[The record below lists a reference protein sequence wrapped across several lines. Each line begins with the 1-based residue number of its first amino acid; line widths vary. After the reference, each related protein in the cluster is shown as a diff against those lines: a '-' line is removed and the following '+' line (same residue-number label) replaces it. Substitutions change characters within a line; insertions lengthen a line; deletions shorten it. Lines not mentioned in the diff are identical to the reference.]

1 MPNNERE
8 FNLEK
13 LKVDPR
19 MWMRLAMPSK
29 NGDSLESVFKD
40 KDNPFDKNSKAAMET
55 VQRLASE
62 GKLYVREF
70 GRSRHFH
77 KVEMDGDSLKLGKQH
92 EMKISNRNTDPV
104 LGALMWMS
112 RGYFKWLGFNGISN
126 WFDKRVQRRAEI
138 KELDK
143 RYKEEYQS
151 LTKDQ
156 KKQLKA
162 LRKHEKNLKKL
173 EKLQKEADKSQ
184 SELDKL
190 LGNESKSKG
199 EMDSPLSQPP
209 IIESNENTMQPTLM
223 GDQPV
228 QENISTQH
236 TRGQFVVQQQTVQH
250 EIKGEEEADT
260 KKQNTNNHIIIEGE
274 ELTAENINKFPPKVV
289 EAFKIIQ
296 QLIIEKEAKEQ
307 GKQEPVQEQPADP
320 MKTEHLDQI
329 VDTMPP
335 AINESKP
342 QETPVV
348 TEEAKP
354 EVKAQQE
361 QNVQVEETTINQDAV
376 QQNSAADV
384 NPVQNNTLPEREQT
398 VPNTDTQTTVN
409 EEAVK
414 ADMPAPLNDPPKLE
428 EEKVHIQERPKEQ
441 EQPTLQ
447 ERLAAEKQGMDAV
460 NNWKDLVS
468 NSLFAHEAG
477 GEAKEYY
484 QMINRGN
491 EAAGAEF
498 LSGVV
503 FGILSNKTGSPEQK
517 QQVLDALLS
526 GKALGNEH
534 EELISNGVAAYND
547 AFSRKTSGNPERL
560 SGMLADAMRELS
572 DQAGRE
578 TTLSPRLAMLGRLLS
593 NAAQM
598 AKENDLA
605 LPLDEDEFELAQGA
619 ATLAEVSVKYHQAR
633 QFLGKEPMDIT
644 SRDGR
649 HAVCDLLMGNAV
661 EKMIQQENNNTQQIM
676 GEGLWNLKNLRFFTG
691 NTATRRGIQSED
703 IQALL
708 EKPNS
713 TKAFGIGKNT
723 VNEIV
728 QASMEVYD
736 DVEKAAQKE
745 MELTN
750 QQEQPQINPLTMP
763 V

>member
-143 RYKEEYQS
+143 RYKEEYRS

-190 LGNESKSKG
+190 LGKEPKSKG

-209 IIESNENTMQPTLM
+209 HIESKENTMQPTLM

-236 TRGQFVVQQQTVQH
+236 TRGQFVVQHQTVQH
-250 EIKGEEEADT
+250 EIKGEEKADT

-307 GKQEPVQEQPADP
+307 GKQEPVQEQP
-320 MKTEHLDQI
+320 E
-329 VDTMPP
+329 
-335 AINESKP
+335 
-342 QETPVV
+342 ETPDVA
-348 TEEAKP
+348 EEAEP
-354 EVKAQQE
+354 EVKDQQVHAQPE
-361 QNVQVEETTINQDAV
+361 QNVQAEVTTTN
-376 QQNSAADV
+376 
-384 NPVQNNTLPEREQT
+384 
-398 VPNTDTQTTVN
+398 N
-409 EEAVK
+409 EEVVK
-414 ADMPAPLNDPPKLE
+414 ADMPAPLNEPPKLE
-428 EEKVHIQERPKEQ
+428 EEKVRIQERPKEQ

-468 NSLFAHEAG
+468 NSLFAHEGA

-572 DQAGRE
+572 HQASRE
-578 TTLSPRLAMLGRLLS
+578 STLSLRLAMLGRLLS

-598 AKENDLA
+598 ANENKLE
-605 LPLDEDEFELAQGA
+605 LPLDDDEFKLAQGA
-619 ATLAEVSVKYHQAR
+619 ATLVDVSANYHKAR

-649 HAVCDLLMGNAV
+649 NAVRDLLMGNAV

-676 GEGLWNLKNLRFFTG
+676 GDGLWNLKNLRFFTA

>member
-19 MWMRLAMPSK
+19 IWMRLAMPSK
-29 NGDSLESVFKD
+29 NGGSLESVFKD

-143 RYKEEYQS
+143 RYKEEYRS

-190 LGNESKSKG
+190 LGKEPKSKG

-209 IIESNENTMQPTLM
+209 HIESKENTMQPTLM

-228 QENISTQH
+228 QENLSSQN
-236 TRGQFVVQQQTVQH
+236 TRAQFVVQQQTVQH
-250 EIKGEEEADT
+250 EIKGEEKADT

-307 GKQEPVQEQPADP
+307 GKQEPVQEQP
-320 MKTEHLDQI
+320 E
-329 VDTMPP
+329 
-335 AINESKP
+335 
-342 QETPVV
+342 ETPDVA
-348 TEEAKP
+348 EEAEP
-354 EVKAQQE
+354 EVKDQQVHAQPE
-361 QNVQVEETTINQDAV
+361 QNVQAEVTTTN
-376 QQNSAADV
+376 
-384 NPVQNNTLPEREQT
+384 
-398 VPNTDTQTTVN
+398 N
-409 EEAVK
+409 EEVVK
-414 ADMPAPLNDPPKLE
+414 ADMPAPLNEPPKLE

-447 ERLAAEKQGMDAV
+447 ERLAAEKHGMDAV

-484 QMINRGN
+484 QMINSGN
-491 EAAGAEF
+491 EAAGSEF

-572 DQAGRE
+572 HQASRE
-578 TTLSPRLAMLGRLLS
+578 STLSPRLAMLGRLLS

-598 AKENDLA
+598 ANENKLE
-605 LPLDEDEFELAQGA
+605 LPLDDDEFKLAQGA
-619 ATLAEVSVKYHQAR
+619 ATLVDVSANYHKAR

-649 HAVCDLLMGNAV
+649 NAVRDLLMGNAV

-676 GEGLWNLKNLRFFTG
+676 GDGLWNLKNLRFFTA

-745 MELTN
+745 MELAN

>member
-19 MWMRLAMPSK
+19 IWMRLAMPSK
-29 NGDSLESVFKD
+29 NGGSLESVFKD

-143 RYKEEYQS
+143 RYKEEYRS

-190 LGNESKSKG
+190 LGKEPKSKG

-209 IIESNENTMQPTLM
+209 HIESKENTMQPTLM

-228 QENISTQH
+228 QENLSSQN
-236 TRGQFVVQQQTVQH
+236 TRAQFVVQQQTVQH
-250 EIKGEEEADT
+250 EIKGEEKADT

-307 GKQEPVQEQPADP
+307 GKQEPVQEQP
-320 MKTEHLDQI
+320 E
-329 VDTMPP
+329 
-335 AINESKP
+335 
-342 QETPVV
+342 ETPDVA
-348 TEEAKP
+348 EEAEP
-354 EVKAQQE
+354 EVKDQQVHAQPE
-361 QNVQVEETTINQDAV
+361 QNVQAEVTTTN
-376 QQNSAADV
+376 
-384 NPVQNNTLPEREQT
+384 
-398 VPNTDTQTTVN
+398 N
-409 EEAVK
+409 EEVVK
-414 ADMPAPLNDPPKLE
+414 ADMPAPLNEPPKLE
-428 EEKVHIQERPKEQ
+428 EEKIRIQERPKEQ

-484 QMINRGN
+484 QMINSGN
-491 EAAGAEF
+491 EAAGSEF

-572 DQAGRE
+572 HQASRE
-578 TTLSPRLAMLGRLLS
+578 STLSPRLAMLGRLLS

-598 AKENDLA
+598 ANENKLE
-605 LPLDEDEFELAQGA
+605 LPLDDDEFKLAQGA
-619 ATLAEVSVKYHQAR
+619 ATLVDVSANYHKAR

-649 HAVCDLLMGNAV
+649 NAVRDLLMGNAV

-676 GEGLWNLKNLRFFTG
+676 GDGLWNLKNLRFFTA

-745 MELTN
+745 MELAN

>member
-173 EKLQKEADKSQ
+173 EKLQKEAEKSQ

-190 LGNESKSKG
+190 LGKESKSKG

-209 IIESNENTMQPTLM
+209 HIESKENTMQPTLM

-228 QENISTQH
+228 QENLSSQH
-236 TRGQFVVQQQTVQH
+236 TRAQFVVQQQTVQH
-250 EIKGEEEADT
+250 EIKGTEKADT

-274 ELTAENINKFPPKVV
+274 ELTAENINKFPPEVV

-296 QLIIEKEAKEQ
+296 QMVIEKEAKEQ
-307 GKQEPVQEQPADP
+307 GKQGPVQEQPADP
-320 MKTEHLDQI
+320 TKTEHLDQS
-329 VDTMPP
+329 VDTTLP
-335 AINESKP
+335 AIDETKL

-348 TEEAKP
+348 TEEAQP
-354 EVKAQQE
+354 EAKDQQVHAQPE
-361 QNVQVEETTINQDAV
+361 QNVQAEVTTTN
-376 QQNSAADV
+376 
-384 NPVQNNTLPEREQT
+384 
-398 VPNTDTQTTVN
+398 N
-409 EEAVK
+409 EEVVK
-414 ADMPAPLNDPPKLE
+414 ADMPAPLNEPPKLE

-484 QMINRGN
+484 HMINRGN

-547 AFSRKTSGNPERL
+547 AFSRKTSGNSERL

-598 AKENDLA
+598 ANENGLE

-633 QFLGKEPMDIT
+633 QFLGQEPMDIT

-661 EKMIQQENNNTQQIM
+661 EKMIQQENNNIQQIM

-728 QASMEVYD
+728 QSSMEVYD

-745 MELTN
+745 MELAN

-763 V
+763 G

>member
-40 KDNPFDKNSKAAMET
+40 KENPFDKNSKAAMET

-112 RGYFKWLGFNGISN
+112 RGYFKWLGFDGISN

-143 RYKEEYQS
+143 RYKEEYRS

-173 EKLQKEADKSQ
+173 EEIQKEADKSQ

-190 LGNESKSKG
+190 LGKESKSKG

-209 IIESNENTMQPTLM
+209 HIESKENTMQPTLM

-250 EIKGEEEADT
+250 EIKGEEKADT

-307 GKQEPVQEQPADP
+307 GKQEPVQEQP
-320 MKTEHLDQI
+320 E
-329 VDTMPP
+329 
-335 AINESKP
+335 
-342 QETPVV
+342 ETPDVA
-348 TEEAKP
+348 EEAEP
-354 EVKAQQE
+354 EVKDQQVHAQPE
-361 QNVQVEETTINQDAV
+361 QNVQAEVTTTN
-376 QQNSAADV
+376 
-384 NPVQNNTLPEREQT
+384 
-398 VPNTDTQTTVN
+398 N
-409 EEAVK
+409 EEVVK
-414 ADMPAPLNDPPKLE
+414 ADMPAPLNESPKLE
-428 EEKVHIQERPKEQ
+428 EEKIRIQERPKEQ

-468 NSLFAHEAG
+468 ASLFAHEGAD
-477 GEAKEYY
+477 EAKEYY
-484 QMINRGN
+484 QMINSGN

-517 QQVLDALLS
+517 QQVLDALLN

-547 AFSRKTSGNPERL
+547 AFSRKTGGNPERL

-572 DQAGRE
+572 HQAGRE
-578 TTLSPRLAMLGRLLS
+578 TTLSPRLVMLGRLLS

-598 AKENDLA
+598 ANENDLA

-619 ATLAEVSVKYHQAR
+619 ATLAEVSVKYHNAR
-633 QFLGKEPMDIT
+633 QSLGKEPMDIT
-644 SRDGR
+644 SRAGR
-649 HAVCDLLMGNAV
+649 NAVCDLLMGNAV
-661 EKMIQQENNNTQQIM
+661 EKMIQQENNNTQKIM

-745 MELTN
+745 MELAN

>member
-143 RYKEEYQS
+143 RYKEEYRS

-190 LGNESKSKG
+190 LGKEPKSKG

-209 IIESNENTMQPTLM
+209 HIESKENTMQPTLL

-228 QENISTQH
+228 QENLSSQN
-236 TRGQFVVQQQTVQH
+236 TRAQFVVQQQTVQH
-250 EIKGEEEADT
+250 EIKGEEKADT

-307 GKQEPVQEQPADP
+307 GKQEPVQEQP
-320 MKTEHLDQI
+320 E
-329 VDTMPP
+329 
-335 AINESKP
+335 
-342 QETPVV
+342 ETPDVA
-348 TEEAKP
+348 EEAEP
-354 EVKAQQE
+354 EVKDQQVHAQPE
-361 QNVQVEETTINQDAV
+361 QNVQAEVTTTN
-376 QQNSAADV
+376 
-384 NPVQNNTLPEREQT
+384 
-398 VPNTDTQTTVN
+398 N
-409 EEAVK
+409 EEVVK
-414 ADMPAPLNDPPKLE
+414 ADMPAPLNESPKLE
-428 EEKVHIQERPKEQ
+428 EEKIRIQERPKEQ

-468 NSLFAHEAG
+468 NSLFAREG
-477 GEAKEYY
+477 SGEAKEYY
-484 QMINRGN
+484 QMINSGN

-503 FGILSNKTGSPEQK
+503 FSILSNKTGSPEQK

-572 DQAGRE
+572 HQASRE
-578 TTLSPRLAMLGRLLS
+578 STLSPRLAMLGRLLS

-598 AKENDLA
+598 ANENKLE
-605 LPLDEDEFELAQGA
+605 LPLDDDEFKLAQGA
-619 ATLAEVSVKYHQAR
+619 ATLVDVSANYHKAR

-649 HAVCDLLMGNAV
+649 NAVRDLLMGNAV
-661 EKMIQQENNNTQQIM
+661 EKMIQQENNNTHQIM
-676 GEGLWNLKNLRFFTG
+676 GDGLWNLKNLRFFTA

-728 QASMEVYD
+728 QVSMEVYD

-745 MELTN
+745 MELAN